1 MENILKK
8 IGKISSFASRYI
20 GIIIIAFSCLAFF
33 WRDGFAWMT
42 NYTSV
47 FLGVIMF
54 GMGLTIRLEDF
65 RAIFSRP
72 KEVIIG
78 AVAQYTIMPVVAWV
92 LCKVMNLPADLA
104 LGVILVGCC
113 PGGTASN
120 VITYIAG
127 GDVALSVGMT
137 IVSTLAAPVMTP
149 FLVYILAGA
158 WVKVSFW
165 AMVLSV
171 VKVILVPVLLGI
183 LLRTL
188 AGDHVDKVSD
198 VMPLISVVAIVMI
211 IGGIVAINAE
221 KILSCGVLVLGVVAI
236 HNFCGM
242 MLGFLAAKICFLMSL
257 FSSIFFSKVHNGT
270 IGFLDV
276 NIVKLVA
283 QVHLDSGNI
292 LLAKLRLLNFLFLC
306 KTNTLCLV
314 MKGVDPINHF
324 TVHIILLFYL

>member
-137 IVSTLAAPVMTP
+137 IVSTLAC
-149 FLVYILAGA
+149 
-158 WVKVSFW
+158 
-165 AMVLSV
+165 
-171 VKVILVPVLLGI
+171 LLY
-183 LLRTL
+183 T
-188 AGDHVDKVSD
+188 SD
-198 VMPLISVVAIVMI
+198 
-211 IGGIVAINAE
+211 
-221 KILSCGVLVLGVVAI
+221 
-236 HNFCGM
+236 
-242 MLGFLAAKICFLMSL
+242 AA
-257 FSSIFFSKVHNGT
+257 
-270 IGFLDV
+270 D
-276 NIVKLVA
+276 
-283 QVHLDSGNI
+283 D
-292 LLAKLRLLNFLFLC
+292 
-306 KTNTLCLV
+306 
-314 MKGVDPINHF
+314 
-324 TVHIILLFYL
+324 